1 MGPQPAYAYDN
12 SCLAALQG
20 PKIAAA
26 SWEARRTFIA
36 STAAAWS
43 NTCVVRCDSS
53 DLSATEQQQ
62 QQQQQGEQGCGVAER
77 VALLAVGCKAGC
89 VQIWRYNLPHY
100 NSSNSSSG
108 SGVDEQQQEVRLQYL
123 GAVRVTN
130 GAYVTSLT
138 WAVLPAAAAEAA
150 GQGAAA
156 GSRSCAVLP
165 GAVCRRQAGDVLLL
179 AVGTS
184 SGDVT
189 LWSADP
195 AAAAASGGDAAQ
207 GVLTSLG
214 TALLPDRQPAL
225 VLNMAVVAAAAAA
238 NPAAAAAAAGSNP
251 GASSRSGSRA
261 GWQLLLAAGKNLGS
275 ISVWR
280 SGALVTNSV
289 SNSVSDSGVPEVY
302 SQQQLSLAV
311 SMGES
316 SSRRCH
322 GVGFVTGLV
331 WSPLDQQLSS
341 CGADGQLLSWIWSK
355 DGLQVRC
362 CPEAAS
368 LFATHHVQHRMRIGS
383 SFMVSRRWAAAELD
397 LDQRWPA
404 GE

>member
-1 MGPQPAYAYDN
+1 LPQ
-12 SCLAALQG
+12 Q
-20 PKIAAA
+20 
-26 SWEARRTFIA
+26 
-36 STAAAWS
+36 
-43 NTCVVRCDSS
+43 
-53 DLSATEQQQ
+53 
-62 QQQQQGEQGCGVAER
+62 
-77 VALLAVGCKAGC
+77 
-89 VQIWRYNLPHY
+89 Y
-100 NSSNSSSG
+100 NSSSSSSG
-108 SGVDEQQQEVRLQYL
+108 SGVDAQQQEVHLQYL

-138 WAVLPAAAAEAA
+138 WAVLPAEAAAGED
-150 GQGAAA
+150 AAA
-156 GSRSCAVLP
+156 GSSSCAVLP

-195 AAAAASGGDAAQ
+195 AAAASSGGSAQ

-225 VLNMAVVAAAAAA
+225 VLNMAVVAAAA
-238 NPAAAAAAAGSNP
+238 NPAAAAAAAAAAVGSDP
-251 GASSRSGSRA
+251 GPSSRSVSPA

-289 SNSVSDSGVPEVY
+289 SNSVSDSDKPDAY

-341 CGADGQLLSWIWSK
+341 CGADGQLLSWIWTK

-362 CPEAAS
+362 LVLHS
-368 LFATHHVQHRMRIGS
+368 VHV
-383 SFMVSRRWAAAELD
+383 A
-397 LDQRWPA
+397 
-404 GE
+404 